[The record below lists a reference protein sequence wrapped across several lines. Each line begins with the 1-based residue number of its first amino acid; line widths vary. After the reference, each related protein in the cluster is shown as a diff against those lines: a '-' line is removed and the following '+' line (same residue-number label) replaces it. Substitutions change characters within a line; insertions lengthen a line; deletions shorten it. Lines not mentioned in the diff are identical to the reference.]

1 MSEYSGNLFVI
12 AAASGT
18 GKSSLVAALLDKVPS
33 IALSVSY
40 TTREPRGVEQN
51 GREYHFTD
59 RNAFEPMIE
68 RNEFLEWAEV
78 HGNLYGTSA
87 TWIEE
92 RMRAGQDV
100 LLEVDW
106 KGALQVRSR
115 FANATLIFILPPSFE
130 ELKSRLLG
138 RGEDTAD
145 TIRRRLANA
154 REEIAKAPLFD
165 YVIINDSFDEA
176 LQSLSNVVAAQRC
189 RFAAV
194 SQSNPKVMLEL
205 GFRQHS

>member
-1 MSEYSGNLFVI
+1 MDYPGNLFVI

-18 GKSSLVAALLDKVPS
+18 GKSSLVKALLVQSPS
-33 IALSVSY
+33 ISLSVSY
-40 TTREPRGVEQN
+40 TTREPRGSEAD
-51 GREYHFTD
+51 GCEYHFID
-59 RNAFEPMIE
+59 RNDFEAMIE

-92 RMRAGQDV
+92 RMRTGRDV
-100 LLEVDW
+100 LLEIDW
-106 KGALQVRSR
+106 KGALQVRGR
-115 FANATLIFILPPSFE
+115 FGNAALVFVLPPSFV
-130 ELKSRLLG
+130 ELKARLVG
-138 RGEDTAD
+138 RGEDSAD

-165 YVIINDSFDEA
+165 YVIINDSFDVA
-176 LQSLSNVVAAQRC
+176 LQALTHIVASQRC

-194 SQSNPKVMLEL
+194 SQSNPAVMLEL
-205 GFRQHS
+205 GFRK